1 MELMAPP
8 SRQEFRETTSAVRV
22 LLIYYLPHR
31 WQKKIE
37 TRRSLAS
44 AQHPEV
50 KEMRF
55 HP

>member
-8 SRQEFRETTSAVRV
+8 SRQEFRETTSPVRV

-37 TRRSLAS
+37 TRRPLPSPERS
-44 AQHPEV
+44 EV